1 MTRHVWRLPML
12 LLVPV
17 LVVAAIAVQRDEPAS
32 TSEVRA
38 DRLAPVAPAAGA
50 DGSTWYC
57 AAGSATGVVTGDGA
71 GAAEHVV
78 VVANLSDVGV
88 TGLLTVVPSEGEPAT
103 RPLDVPPHGRIEVAP
118 SSVVV
123 APWAS
128 AIVELD
134 GGSAA
139 VEHTV
144 QGAGGTSVAPC
155 ASQPSPTWYFPAG
168 TTRAGTTMLLNL
180 FNPFPGE
187 ASVDLTFE
195 TEDGTRTP
203 QQFQGLVVP
212 GGKVVAVDVG
222 AVVTL
227 RDQIA
232 TTVGARNGRIIAEQV
247 LISDGTDGS
256 PEGLTTV
263 LGAPAPAQSWVFP
276 ELGAPVPGRTS
287 TMSVLNPGEEEA
299 DVEVQIFLDDPVV
312 NGTVEPFSLTVGS
325 MRYGVIDLYEDGR
338 IPAGVGGWVLVRA
351 TNGVPVVAGRLDGG
365 NADAAEPG
373 LAAVAGSPVQAE
385 EWILPVASG
394 PADDPAELV
403 IVNPSA
409 SGDAT
414 VSLRADVGGVSQELP
429 GAASVIVPAGS
440 RLVVSLSAE
449 ALGLEGISLLVS
461 SDVPVVVGR
470 SVVFASG
477 DIADSL
483 GLPVVGTESLFGNL
497 ARPEAL
503 VPEVAETEEL
513 PFDAPLVD
521 PGAPSASPEPTTT
534 TPEG

>member
-17 LVVAAIAVQRDEPAS
+17 LVVAAIVVQRDESAS
-32 TSEVRA
+32 TSAVRS
-38 DRLAPVAPAAGA
+38 DRLAPVAPAAAA

-57 AAGSATGVVTGDGA
+57 AAGSATGIGTGEGA

-78 VVANLSDVGV
+78 VVANLSDVEV
-88 TGLLTVVPSEGEPAT
+88 TGLLTIVPSEGESAA
-103 RPLDVPPHGRIEVAP
+103 RPLAVPAHARIEVAP

-134 GGSAA
+134 GGSVA

-144 QGAGGTSVAPC
+144 QGPGGTSVAPC
-155 ASQPSPTWYFPAG
+155 ASHPSPTWYFPAG
-168 TTRAGTTMLLNL
+168 TTRAGTTMLVNL

-212 GGKVVAVDVG
+212 GGRVIAVDVG

-232 TTVGARNGRIIAEQV
+232 TTVRARNGRIIAEQI

-263 LGAPAPAQSWVFP
+263 LGAPAPADSWVFP
-276 ELGAPVPGRTS
+276 DLGAPAPGRTS

-299 DVEVQIFLDDPVV
+299 DVEVQIFLDEPAV
-312 NGTVEPFSLTVGS
+312 NGTVEPFTLSVGPT
-325 MRYGVIDLYEDGR
+325 RYGAVDLYEDGR
-338 IPAGVGGWVLVRA
+338 IPAGIGAWVLVRT
-351 TNGVPVVAGRLDGG
+351 TNGVQVVAERLDGG

-373 LAAVAGSPVQAE
+373 LAAVVGSPIQAQ

-394 PADDPAELV
+394 SADDLAELV

-409 SGDAT
+409 SADAT

-429 GAASVIVPAGS
+429 GAASVVVPAGS
-440 RLVVSLSAE
+440 RVQVPLSAE
-449 ALGLEGISLLVS
+449 TLGLEGISLLVT
-461 SDVPVVVGR
+461 SDAPVVVGR

-477 DIADSL
+477 DLADSV
-483 GLPVVGTESLFGNL
+483 GLPVVGTESVLGDL
-497 ARPEAL
+497 ARPEAFI
-503 VPEVAETEEL
+503 PDAADTENL

-521 PGAPSASPEPTTT
+521 PGAPAEPVEPTTT
-534 TPEG
+534 AGEG